1 VSTIAKMSKMSEKNS
16 ILVQMNSEL
25 IELVKESLPRTC
37 TVFPMQ
43 SNMKLGGH
51 GSGWLYS
58 REWIVTN
65 HHVAVH
71 SPSEVM
77 IRMGGGGEV
86 RAKVVGMDE
95 QTDLAVLKVPKLSTE
110 AFEIRPDPPQV
121 GEICL
126 ALGTPKDIAFQNSVS
141 FGVVSGVGRQVA
153 AEIKF
158 EEAIQTDAVINQG
171 NSGGPLID
179 VRGRVIGVNSW
190 GRNDA
195 QGLNFAVS
203 SEVVLDIVPEI
214 IEHGKVKRASIGV
227 AITARRMKSG
237 SDFIPLVEITKTKD
251 GSPMRPGD
259 FIRSVNGKEISRR
272 YDLMRSLNRSVV
284 GKTVELEVE
293 REGRRIKIEVLTEE
307 KIYKLTKK

>member
-1 VSTIAKMSKMSEKNS
+1 MKMNKMSEKDS
-16 ILVQMNSEL
+16 ILAQINSEL
-25 IELVKESLPRTC
+25 TGLVRESLPRTC
-37 TVFPMQ
+37 TVFPMF
-43 SNMKLGGH
+43 SNVKLGGH

-58 REWIVTN
+58 KDYIVTN

-77 IRMGGGGEV
+77 VRMGGGGEV
-86 RAKVVGMDE
+86 RAKVVGTDE
-95 QTDLAVLKVPKLSTE
+95 NTDLAVLKVPSLTTKP
-110 AFEIRPDPPQV
+110 FEIRADPPQV

-126 ALGTPKDIAFQNSVS
+126 ALGTPKEIAFQNSVS
-141 FGVVSGVGRQVA
+141 FGVVSGVGRQVV

-190 GRNDA
+190 GRKDA

-214 IEHGKVKRASIGV
+214 IEHGWVERASIGV
-227 AITARRMKSG
+227 AITARRVKSESGFINAVQVTKSVAG
-237 SDFIPLVEITKTKD
+237 SQ
-251 GSPMRPGD
+251 MRPGD
-259 FIRSVNGKEISRR
+259 YILYISGNKISRR
-272 YDLMRSLNRSVV
+272 YDLIRLLNRSVV
-284 GKTVELEVE
+284 GRTIEIEVE
-293 REGRRIKIEVLTEE
+293 RDGQRVKFEVLAEE
-307 KIYKLTKK
+307 KILKLTKK

>member
-1 VSTIAKMSKMSEKNS
+1 MLTAVKMSKMSEKNS
-16 ILVQMNSEL
+16 ILAQMNFEL
-25 IELVKESLPRTC
+25 TELVKESLPRTC
-37 TVFPMQ
+37 TVFPMY

-58 REWIVTN
+58 KEWIVTN

-77 IRMGGGGEV
+77 IRLGVGGEV

-95 QTDLAVLKVPKLSTE
+95 HTDLAVLQVSNLSTE
-110 AFEIRPDPPQV
+110 PFEIRAEPPQV

-126 ALGTPKDIAFQNSVS
+126 ALGTPKTTALQNSVS
-141 FGVVSGVGRQVA
+141 FGVVSGVGRQVPGA
-153 AEIKF
+153 AVKF
-158 EEAIQTDAVINQG
+158 EEAIQTDAVINHG

-195 QGLNFAVS
+195 QGINFAIS

-214 IEHGKVKRASIGV
+214 IEHGGVKRASIGV
-227 AITARRMKSG
+227 GITARRVKSASG
-237 SDFIPLVEITKTKD
+237 FVSAVEITKSKD
-251 GSPMRPGD
+251 GSLMRPGD
-259 FIRSVNGKEISRR
+259 YIRSVNGNEVSRR
-272 YDLMRSLNRSVV
+272 YDLMRLLNRSVV
-284 GKTVELEVE
+284 GKTVEVEVE

-307 KIYKLTKK
+307 KVSKSS